1 MCCGCVFSLP
11 RCFGF
16 ALGIGGLVFVCV
28 VCVILQAP
36 ARSSWVCFMLVRKFV
51 QGSPSDSVGVRWPFV
66 FSLLWSVSEAY
77 RSAPVFPI
85 HGVASHVVPSMCRV
99 HSPARAV
106 GKCRGCIAVKKQDSI
121 ELGPVIVSSMHGNAG
136 DWDVTNSKSEEPGDC
151 YVFPVWIDVRGV
163 GSKLVRVGTLRD
175 LRPYAKRMA
184 EREVGAGALCGVG
197 SVKASGSFQG

>member
-16 ALGIGGLVFVCV
+16 ALGIGGQARFCLSRL

-121 ELGPVIVSSMHGNAG
+121 ELGPVIVSSMVMQEIGTG
-136 DWDVTNSKSEEPGDC
+136 QIQRVKSLGTAMRSLC
-151 YVFPVWIDVRGV
+151 GSMFV
-163 GSKLVRVGTLRD
+163 GS
-175 LRPYAKRMA
+175 
-184 EREVGAGALCGVG
+184 GV
-197 SVKASGSFQG
+197 SWFEWEP